1 MADINDVERLSKLK
15 HESLSRGKK
24 QRINKKLQ
32 VLSGETPEVKEP
44 KTNKEEARHK
54 VQTMLKKREKKMAP
68 KVHKGLS
75 EEDKKI

>member
-1 MADINDVERLSKLK
+1 MADINDVEKLSKLK

-44 KTNKEEARHK
+44 KSNKEEARHK
-54 VQTMLKKREKKMAP
+54 VQTMLKKREQKMAP